1 MKRIAVLLAFL
12 LVFAMTLLPMGALAT
27 ESGADF
33 SDVDWSTVDWNTIDL
48 IEWLNWLDEAE
59 LKTLFLMSP
68 YCDAGRSEGIASEL
82 GRRFRADPQ
91 GLIMAL
97 AAEDETIRNS
107 VIGNI
112 VYNSQYDTAGFVQLM
127 NSLALPEDAGPVAM
141 DTLVQM
147 VSRAEETWGM
157 DITNPHTGDPIGI
170 AALLMAASG
179 LGGSILWKKRKI
191 VA

>member
-12 LVFAMTLLPMGALAT
+12 LVFAMMLLPMGALAT

-59 LKTLFLMSP
+59 LKTLFQMSP

-91 GLIMAL
+91 GLIIAL

-112 VYNSQYDTAGFVQLM
+112 VYNSQYDRAGFVQLM
-127 NSLALPEDAGPVAM
+127 NGLKLPEDAGQVAM
-141 DTLVQM
+141 NILVQM
-147 VSRAEETWGM
+147 VCRAEETWGL
-157 DITNPHTGDPIGI
+157 DITNPHTGDLIGI

-179 LGGSILWKKRKI
+179 LGGSILWKKRKT
-191 VA
+191 VV

>member
-12 LVFAMTLLPMGALAT
+12 LVFAMMLLPMGALAT

-59 LKTLFLMSP
+59 LKTLFQMSP

-82 GRRFRADPQ
+82 GRRFRIDPQ

-97 AAEDETIRNS
+97 TAEDAEVQRS
-107 VIGNI
+107 VIYHI
-112 VYNSQYDTAGFVQLM
+112 IYNSQYDSAGFVQLM
-127 NSLALPEDAGPVAM
+127 NGLKLPEDAGPVAM
-141 DTLVQM
+141 NILVQM
-147 VSRAEETWGM
+147 VNRAEKTWGM

-170 AALLMAASG
+170 AALLIAASG
-179 LGGSILWKKRKI
+179 FGSALLLKRRKTI
-191 VA
+191 A

>member
-12 LVFAMTLLPMGALAT
+12 LVFAMMLLPMGALAT

-59 LKTLFLMSP
+59 LKTLFQMSP

-82 GRRFRADPQ
+82 GRRFRIDPQ
-91 GLIMAL
+91 GVIMAL
-97 AAEDETIRNS
+97 TAEDAEVQRS
-107 VIGNI
+107 VIYHI
-112 VYNSQYDTAGFVQLM
+112 IYNSQYDRAGFVQLM

-141 DTLVQM
+141 NILVQM
-147 VSRAEETWGM
+147 VNRAEETWGM
-157 DITNPHTGDPIGI
+157 DITNPHTGDLIGI

-179 LGGSILWKKRKI
+179 LGSALLLKRRKTI
-191 VA
+191 A

>member
-12 LVFAMTLLPMGALAT
+12 LVFAMMLLPMGALAT

-59 LKTLFLMSP
+59 LKTLFQMSP

-91 GLIMAL
+91 GLIIAL

-112 VYNSQYDTAGFVQLM
+112 VYNSQYDRAGFVQLM
-127 NSLALPEDAGPVAM
+127 NGLKLPEDAGQVAM
-141 DTLVQM
+141 NILVQM
-147 VSRAEETWGM
+147 VSRAEETWGL
-157 DITNPHTGDPIGI
+157 DITNPYTGDLIGI

-179 LGGSILWKKRKI
+179 LGGTILWKKRKT
-191 VA
+191 VV

>member
-1 MKRIAVLLAFL
+1 MKRLLALFICV
-12 LVFAMTLLPMGALAT
+12 LVFTLALLPIGAYAT

-59 LKTLFLMSP
+59 LKTLFQMSP

-107 VIGNI
+107 VIGDI
-112 VYNSQYDTAGFVQLM
+112 VYNSQYDSAGFVQLM
-127 NSLALPEDAGPVAM
+127 NSLSLPEDAGPVAM
-141 DTLVQM
+141 DILVRL
-147 VSRAEETWGM
+147 VNDAEESW
-157 DITNPHTGDPIGI
+157 
-170 AALLMAASG
+170 
-179 LGGSILWKKRKI
+179 
-191 VA
+191 

>member
-1 MKRIAVLLAFL
+1 MNRIAVLLAFL
-12 LVFAMTLLPMGALAT
+12 LVFAMMLLPMGALAT

-59 LKTLFLMSP
+59 LKTLFQMSP

-112 VYNSQYDTAGFVQLM
+112 VYNSQYDRAGFVQLM
-127 NSLALPEDAGPVAM
+127 NGLKLPEDAGQVAM
-141 DTLVQM
+141 NILVQM

-170 AALLMAASG
+170 AVLLMAASG
-179 LGGSILWKKRKI
+179 LGGSILCKKRKK

>member
-12 LVFAMTLLPMGALAT
+12 LVFAMMLLPMGALAT

-59 LKTLFLMSP
+59 LKTLFQMSP

-82 GRRFRADPQ
+82 GRRFRIDPQ
-91 GLIMAL
+91 GMILAL
-97 AAEDETIRNS
+97 SAEDETIRNS

-112 VYNSQYDTAGFVQLM
+112 VYNSQYDSAGFVQLM
-127 NSLALPEDAGPVAM
+127 NSLTLPEDAGPVAM
-141 DTLVQM
+141 NILVQM
-147 VSRAEETWGM
+147 VNYAEEARGL

-170 AALLMAASG
+170 AALLIAASG
-179 LGGSILWKKRKI
+179 LGSALLLKRRKTI
-191 VA
+191 A

>member
-59 LKTLFLMSP
+59 LKTLFQMSP

-112 VYNSQYDTAGFVQLM
+112 VYNSQYDRAGFVQLL
-127 NSLALPEDAGPVAM
+127 NSLTLSEDAGPEAM
-141 DTLVQM
+141 SILVQM
-147 VSRAEETWGM
+147 VGRAEETWGL
-157 DITNPHTGDPIGI
+157 DITNPHTGDLIGI

-179 LGGSILWKKRKI
+179 LGSALLLKRRRTI
-191 VA
+191 A

>member
-33 SDVDWSTVDWNTIDL
+33 SDVDWSTVDWSTIDL

-59 LKTLFLMSP
+59 LKTLFQMSP

-82 GRRFRADPQ
+82 GRRFHIDPQ

-97 AAEDETIRNS
+97 TAEDAEVQRS
-107 VIGNI
+107 VIYHI
-112 VYNSQYDTAGFVQLM
+112 IYNSQYDSAGFVQLM
-127 NSLALPEDAGPVAM
+127 NGLKLPEDAGPEAM
-141 DTLVQM
+141 NILVQM
-147 VSRAEETWGM
+147 VSRAEETWGL

-170 AALLMAASG
+170 VLLLMAASG
-179 LGGSILWKKRKI
+179 LGSALLLKRRKTI
-191 VA
+191 A